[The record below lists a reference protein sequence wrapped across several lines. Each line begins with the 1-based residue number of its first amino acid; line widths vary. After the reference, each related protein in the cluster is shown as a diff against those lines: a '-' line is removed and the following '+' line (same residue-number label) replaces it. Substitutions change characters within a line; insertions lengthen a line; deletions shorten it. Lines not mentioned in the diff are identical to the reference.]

1 MEDAFHCTGL
11 PALFSRWSRN
21 SIRCQLLCNSSRRQP
36 LHESSIDSADNDRLL
51 RYNFWKAVRSFAVTE
66 ELFIW
71 QVDLPVG
78 EAFSLPPGY
87 ILRNGAAF
95 FLRQARH
102 NGEQQFTLAVE
113 GVNVLLF
120 KVDLDA
126 FLFEFADGDEAI
138 HGVSSESA
146 DGLCNDEVDFSRQ
159 GILDHLIET
168 RTVLGIRAGN
178 PLICIDLYECPFLV
192 SLNVLRVVVDLSFV
206 AGELLIAV
214 RGNTGVSSNSQFV
227 KRRVS

>member
-1 MEDAFHCTGL
+1 MQSKNKNQIGIT
-11 PALFSRWSRN
+11 AL
-21 SIRCQLLCNSSRRQP
+21 
-36 LHESSIDSADNDRLL
+36 
-51 RYNFWKAVRSFAVTE
+51 Y
-66 ELFIW
+66 
-71 QVDLPVG
+71 
-78 EAFSLPPGY
+78 
-87 ILRNGAAF
+87 
-95 FLRQARH
+95 
-102 NGEQQFTLAVE
+102 GEQQFTLAVE

-178 PLICIDLYECPFLV
+178 PLICIYNTK
-192 SLNVLRVVVDLSFV
+192 LN
-206 AGELLIAV
+206 LL
-214 RGNTGVSSNSQFV
+214 G
-227 KRRVS
+227 